1 MLREIQGCIS
11 LQSLADKFVG
21 VAHEQPDAPALV
33 WRDRTVSYRELYL
46 AARRAQARIASL
58 PDDGTPLGLRAPK
71 SPESIALVLGCLL
84 AQRRF
89 LLPSATLAEQ
99 TLTELFT
106 TSGCTTVLSEVDAQ
120 WPGQSGVNTFTPDP
134 NRVTF
139 MLTTSGST
147 GRPKVVPL
155 TEGAVDRFTDWAAAH
170 FGLPAVVLNYSPLNF
185 DLCLLDVWATLKHGG
200 TVVLVD
206 PDRGTDAAH
215 LGDLVRHNEVEVLQA
230 VPMLFGLLAGGEP
243 YPRVRQVIITGD
255 TIPARTL
262 ARLPELFPNAR
273 LHNLYGCTETNDSLV
288 HELDPAKLP
297 TGPVPLGT
305 PLPGV
310 VTRVVTEDGPL
321 TGPGSGELEV
331 RTPFQTTGY
340 LDPALNADRFTPDG
354 FYRTGDLVRVDAG
367 GVLTLVGR
375 NDFQVKVR
383 GVRTNV
389 QEVERVLLDH
399 PEIVEA
405 AVVAVP
411 DPLAGH
417 LLHAELRRT
426 PSSALNTLVLRRF
439 CAERLASTSIP
450 STIRITADPLP
461 RTSTGK
467 PDRQL
472 LVRRNTKGNQSMDH
486 TQEITKFVVE
496 EFLPDV
502 PAGDLAADYD
512 LLAGGVI
519 DSLGLLKVI
528 AWLEDRFNL
537 AVDDIDLEPDSF
549 RTVAAINEFVNQAK
563 QTVDR

>member
-1 MLREIQGCIS
+1 
-11 LQSLADKFVG
+11 LQSLADKFVE

-46 AARRAQARIASL
+46 AARRTQARIAHL

-71 SPESIALVLGCLL
+71 SPESVALVLGCLF
-84 AQRRF
+84 AQRSF

-106 TSGCTTVLSEVDAQ
+106 ASGCTTVLSEVDTR
-120 WPGQSGVNTFTPDP
+120 WPGQGSITTFTPDP
-134 NRVTF
+134 DRVTF

-170 FGLPAVVLNYSPLNF
+170 FGLRAVVLNYSPLNF
-185 DLCLLDVWATLKHGG
+185 DLCLLDIWATLKHGG

-215 LGDLVRHNEVEVLQA
+215 VSELLRHNEVEVVQA

-243 YPRVRQVIITGD
+243 HPHVRQVIITGD
-255 TIPARTL
+255 AIPARTL
-262 ARLPELFPNAR
+262 ARLPALFPNAR
-273 LHNLYGCTETNDSLV
+273 IHNLYGCTETNDSLV
-288 HELDPAKLP
+288 HELDPALLP

-310 VTRVVTEDGPL
+310 HTRIVTEDGPL
-321 TGPGSGELEV
+321 TGPGEGELEV

-340 LDPALNADRFTPDG
+340 LDPALNADRFTSDG
-354 FYRTGDLVRVDAG
+354 FYRTGDLVRVASS

-399 PEIVEA
+399 PEIAEA

-472 LVRRNTKGNQSMDH
+472 LVRKNTKGNQSMDH

-502 PAGDLAADYD
+502 PAGELAADYD

-528 AWLEDRFNL
+528 AWLEDRFAL

-549 RTVAAINEFVNQAK
+549 RTIAAINEFVNQAK
-563 QTVDR
+563 QTQTADR

>member
-1 MLREIQGCIS
+1 M
-11 LQSLADKFVG
+11 AVNFVE

-33 WRDRTVSYRELYL
+33 WRGQTVSYQELYL
-46 AARRAQARIASL
+46 AARRAQARIACL
-58 PDDGTPLGLRAPK
+58 PDDGTPLGLKAPK
-71 SPESIALVLGCLL
+71 CPDSIALVLGCLL

-99 TLTELFT
+99 TMNELFT
-106 TSGCTTVLSEVDAQ
+106 ASGCATVLSEVDAQ
-120 WPGQSGVNTFTPDP
+120 WTGQGAIHSFTPDP
-134 NRVTF
+134 DRVTF

-155 TEGAVDRFTDWAAAH
+155 TEGAVDRFTDWADAH
-170 FGLPAVVLNYSPLNF
+170 FGVRGVVLNYSPLNF

-206 PDRGTDAAH
+206 PERGTDGAH
-215 LGDLVRHNEVEVLQA
+215 LGELLRNNEVEVVQA
-230 VPMLFGLLAGGEP
+230 VPMFFGLLQDDEP
-243 YPRVRQVIITGD
+243 YPHVRQVIMTGD
-255 TIPARTL
+255 TVPARTL
-262 ARLPELFPNAR
+262 ARLPVLFPNAR

-288 HELDPAKLP
+288 HELDPARLP
-297 TGPVPLGT
+297 AGPVPLGT

-310 VTRVVTEDGPL
+310 EIRVVA
-321 TGPGSGELEV
+321 GELEV
-331 RTPFQTTGY
+331 RTPFQTSGY
-340 LDPALNADRFTPDG
+340 LDPALNADRFTADG
-354 FYRTGDLVRVDAG
+354 FYRTGDIVETGPG
-367 GVLTLVGR
+367 GELTLVGR

-399 PEIVEA
+399 PEITEA

-411 DPLAGH
+411 DPIAGH
-417 LLHAELRRT
+417 LLHAELRRE
-426 PSSALNTLVLRRF
+426 PSSKLNSLVLRQF
-439 CAERLASTSIP
+439 CAQRLALTSIP

-472 LVRRNTKGNQSMDH
+472 LVRRNTKGKVTMDH

-528 AWLEDRFNL
+528 AWLEDRFAL
-537 AVDDIDLEPDSF
+537 AVDDIDLEPDLF
-549 RTVAAINEFVNQAK
+549 RSVAAINTFINQVEQTAK
-563 QTVDR
+563 NQTAAR